1 MFRSLASHSRFPLR
15 ASIIYG
21 GISYRPIPLSV
32 MSLKP
37 RYFVPNPYGSD
48 GHIRDS
54 EGAFSKKEKAIED
67 QWIRAHDS
75 EKLKKLRDEL
85 AKQKKKLEELEDD
98 IEDLEEDINKK
109 K

>member
-1 MFRSLASHSRFPLR
+1 SRTRFPLNTP
-15 ASIIYG
+15 IISG
-21 GISYRPIPLSV
+21 GANYRPIPLNA
-32 MSLKP
+32 MMNLKP
-37 RYFVPNPYGSD
+37 RYFVPNPFGSD

-54 EGAFSKKEKAIED
+54 EGAFSKKEKAVED

-75 EKLKKLRDEL
+75 EKIKKLREEL

-109 K
+109 QKD